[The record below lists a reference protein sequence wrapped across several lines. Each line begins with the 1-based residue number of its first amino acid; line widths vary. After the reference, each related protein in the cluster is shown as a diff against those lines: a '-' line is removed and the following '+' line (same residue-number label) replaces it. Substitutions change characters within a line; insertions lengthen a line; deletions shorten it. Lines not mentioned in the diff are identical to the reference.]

1 MSSLTHENKFVI
13 KFVFEEGHSDR
24 IAWDG
29 LGGARLEVKTGEV
42 TAGGMGRSGASEW
55 GSDRENR
62 EEGRDDESF

>member
-1 MSSLTHENKFVI
+1 M
-13 KFVFEEGHSDR
+13 FEEGHSDR